1 MINYPYLNS
10 INNQFKFC
18 FSNWET
24 WYYTSWSDLV
34 SKYKRTK
41 LGLGW
46 NVLAMLITISIMSFV
61 WSKIFKMDMVV
72 FFPYIFNGFAAFF
85 LLNSSITSSCILLSQ
100 IHKDIYLNLPL
111 PFMVLIL
118 RNIGQHF
125 FNYIHYL
132 PIIFFLHFLLLDF
145 SILSISLYL
154 LGVVFLIIHATLLSA
169 IFCVISTRYR
179 DVYPLVV
186 SVMSAATLLTPI
198 MWNKEMLGANANY
211 AYLNP
216 FTFIIEVVR
225 DPILNNIPGIE
236 VYLLNIIF
244 LIICYF
250 VLHLILKFK
259 GDRLIYWI

>member
-1 MINYPYLNS
+1 MNKQSYLNS

-18 FSNWET
+18 FYNWET

-85 LLNSSITSSCILLSQ
+85 FLNASITSSCVLLSQ

-111 PFMVLIL
+111 PFLVLVL

-132 PIIFFLHFLLLDF
+132 PIIFFLHFFLLEF
-145 SILSISLYL
+145 SILSIFMYF
-154 LGVVFLIIHATLLSA
+154 LGIVFLVSHATLLSA
-169 IFCVISTRYR
+169 IFCIISTRYR
-179 DVYPLVV
+179 DVYPPR
-186 SVMSAATLLTPI
+186 TL
-198 MWNKEMLGANANY
+198 
-211 AYLNP
+211 
-216 FTFIIEVVR
+216 
-225 DPILNNIPGIE
+225 
-236 VYLLNIIF
+236 
-244 LIICYF
+244 
-250 VLHLILKFK
+250 
-259 GDRLIYWI
+259 

>member
-85 LLNSSITSSCILLSQ
+85 LLNSSITSSCIILSQ

-132 PIIFFLHFLLLDF
+132 PIIFF
-145 SILSISLYL
+145 Y
-154 LGVVFLIIHATLLSA
+154 
-169 IFCVISTRYR
+169 
-179 DVYPLVV
+179 
-186 SVMSAATLLTPI
+186 
-198 MWNKEMLGANANY
+198 
-211 AYLNP
+211 
-216 FTFIIEVVR
+216 TF
-225 DPILNNIPGIE
+225 
-236 VYLLNIIF
+236 Y
-244 LIICYF
+244 Y
-250 VLHLILKFK
+250 
-259 GDRLIYWI
+259 